1 MNREYS
7 SYQKKVISRYYENRE
22 QIDEQRLGEL
32 VTSLYLAKPGKQLEK
47 LWTSAEETMTRLG
60 IPEGRVK
67 HVMEKR
73 DPAVLAEV
81 VKDLQDGTIKPAPP
95 KKQDKPKKS

>member
-32 VTSLYLAKPGKQLEK
+32 VTSLYLASDKKKVK
-47 LWTSAEETMTRLG
+47 LWESVRDLLERLG
-60 IPEGRVK
+60 IPDKRVD
-67 HVMEKR
+67 HIMESE
-73 DPAVLAEV
+73 DPAILALV
-81 VKDLQDGTIKPAPP
+81 VEDLQAGRIQ
-95 KKQDKPKKS
+95 KKKKK